1 MDPASPSIT
10 LTTPVEGSTG
20 KVKRRGNKKEGKSVK
35 SWKVKIYERKFE
47 YQSSFSKVFY
57 EPKKY
62 DIPIFNAPV
71 KPPGRTI
78 QYSSPESLIN
88 SSCLFLSSNIFFIA
102 VAIKILKKKGA

>member
-47 YQSSFSKVFY
+47 YQSSF
-57 EPKKY
+57 
-62 DIPIFNAPV
+62 
-71 KPPGRTI
+71 
-78 QYSSPESLIN
+78 
-88 SSCLFLSSNIFFIA
+88 
-102 VAIKILKKKGA
+102 